1 MSLRLIVLTA
11 CVIIAGAC
19 DIETSSTDSGGEAVA
34 DTAACPS
41 EAMRVVGEFGAAM
54 RRVSLLAP
62 DSVVGRELSQAYSG
76 IVTDALLAAWRDDP
90 HGAPGREVSSP
101 WPARID
107 VSEARMADGA
117 CRVSG
122 NVVYVTSSDTL
133 TAVDRRS
140 VTLELNDASGWRV
153 SAFTLSDNKAQ
164 ASPSAGK
171 LDSGPAAVLRRY
183 YAAIGERRYDDAYA
197 LWSRDGAASGQTREL
212 FASGFADTRRVV
224 LTVGD
229 SVQMEGAAGS
239 QYATVPVTIDATL
252 EYGTTQRFTG
262 TYTLRRSMVDGAT
275 PAQRS
280 WHIES
285 AHLSR
290 IAQRARRGGP
300 GFN

>member
-1 MSLRLIVLTA
+1 MTLRLIVLAT
-11 CVIIAGAC
+11 CVIVAGAC
-19 DIETSSTDSGGEAVA
+19 DAEPSSADSGGAVA
-34 DTAACPS
+34 TDSAACPS
-41 EAMRVVGEFGAAM
+41 DAMRVVDEFGAAM

-62 DSVVGRELSQAYSG
+62 DTVVGRELLQAYSG
-76 IVTDALLAAWRDDP
+76 IVTDALLAAWRNDP

-107 VSEARMADGA
+107 VGEARMADRM

-122 NVVYVTSSDTL
+122 DVVYVTSADTV
-133 TAVDRRS
+133 TPVDRRS
-140 VTLELNDASGWRV
+140 VTLELTDTTGWRV
-153 SAFTLSDNKAQ
+153 SEFTISANPARS
-164 ASPSAGK
+164 ASSAEK
-171 LDSGPAAVLRRY
+171 VDSGPEAVLRRY
-183 YAAIGERRYDDAYA
+183 YAAIEERRYDDAYA
-197 LWSRDGAASGQTREL
+197 LWSRDGAASGQTRMA
-212 FASGFADTRRVV
+212 FARGFADTRRVV

-239 QYATVPVTIDATL
+239 QYATVPVTVDATL

-285 AHLSR
+285 ARLSR
-290 IAQRARRGGP
+290 SAPPPRGAGRR
-300 GFN
+300 